1 MASEIK
7 KPKSSTITVNT
18 TGGTVKAKLTW
29 SAAFS
34 TRWNNGFSEAQQY
47 VDSEVLRYC
56 AAMVPLQTGNLKESG
71 TTGTTVGSG
80 EVRYIAV
87 YSAYQYYNTSETRSY
102 DANRGGKWFERMK
115 AAYKDS
121 ILAGAKTRFP

>member
-1 MASEIK
+1 MATIK
-7 KPKSSTITVNT
+7 KPKTTTITVNGS
-18 TGGTVKAKLTW
+18 GGKITAKLSWDASFAKNRNAKFTK
-29 SAAFS
+29 
-34 TRWNNGFSEAQQY
+34 AQKF

-56 AAMVPLQTGNLKESG
+56 ATMVPQQTGQLRDSG
-71 TTGTTVGSG
+71 DLGTVVGSG

-87 YSAYQYYNTSETRSY
+87 YSAYQYYRTAETRSY

-121 ILAGAKTRFP
+121 ILNGARKLM